1 MVQVDESYPKVF
13 GTRIALG
20 RWLTSADR
28 VVNGPGVVILSNAFW
43 MREFGGDRGMVGRT
57 ITLDNQ
63 PVQVIG
69 VLAPQAYTFP
79 DPDADALRPLVVTP
93 NTPQTNRG
101 SLWAQASARLTPGA
115 TIAGA
120 SSHIASAAKLLAT
133 NFPESN
139 TPLSARITPLRDAVV
154 GGVQSMLQL
163 LAVAVGVVL
172 LIACANIANLILGR
186 AHSRAREFAVRS
198 ALGGSPSRVRGQVF
212 TESLM
217 LAVIGGVLGVAI
229 APVLTR
235 GLVAVYPMPRAE
247 EIGVDAR
254 VMVVAALATIVAG
267 VLAALPT
274 ARRAARLDLVGDL
287 RNDGRS
293 GGGGHRRMGRT
304 LIVTQ
309 VAASLALLFGAGLLL
324 QTFRRLTQVPPGFDA
339 NNATTFRVVAPPARY
354 ATAGEMNR
362 YYDNATAALR
372 AIPGVTEVS
381 TGTMIPFS
389 WRGRAFD
396 TYVQLEKG
404 DQGTNNPQAEVAVVA
419 PGYER
424 ALGLPVLRG
433 RTFAISDDSASERV
447 VVINRGAGQSIL
459 SGHRSDRAHHP
470 VEFRSVA
477 HRGRRRVDASRQ
489 PLGYHEASALRHAAP
504 NAAPSTILHRAVQS
518 PQRSDPRSGATG
530 APSRRSDHR
539 TDGSGDDAATHR

>member
-1 MVQVDESYPKVF
+1 MVLGIGSTTAAVQRDERHWPLPFPESSRVVQLNGVVNGQVIGTLAYPDLMDFRRTVPDFADVTVYSTSDQTLQSGTDPQLVHMVQVDESYPKVF

-57 ITLDNQ
+57 IMLDNQ

-139 TPLSARITPLRDAVV
+139 TKLSAHITPLRDAVV

-198 ALGGSPSRVRGQVF
+198 ALGGSPGRVRGQVF

-217 LAVIGGVLGVAI
+217 LAVIGGVLGVHRTGA
-229 APVLTR
+229 
-235 GLVAVYPMPRAE
+235 
-247 EIGVDAR
+247 DAR
-254 VMVVAALATIVAG
+254 A
-267 VLAALPT
+267 
-274 ARRAARLDLVGDL
+274 
-287 RNDGRS
+287 GRS
-293 GGGGHRRMGRT
+293 VSHAPRRG
-304 LIVTQ
+304 
-309 VAASLALLFGAGLLL
+309 
-324 QTFRRLTQVPPGFDA
+324 
-339 NNATTFRVVAPPARY
+339 N
-354 ATAGEMNR
+354 
-362 YYDNATAALR
+362 
-372 AIPGVTEVS
+372 
-381 TGTMIPFS
+381 
-389 WRGRAFD
+389 
-396 TYVQLEKG
+396 
-404 DQGTNNPQAEVAVVA
+404 
-419 PGYER
+419 
-424 ALGLPVLRG
+424 
-433 RTFAISDDSASERV
+433 
-447 VVINRGAGQSIL
+447 
-459 SGHRSDRAHHP
+459 
-470 VEFRSVA
+470 
-477 HRGRRRVDASRQ
+477 RGRRARDGRCRARDDR
-489 PLGYHEASALRHAAP
+489 GRRACGAA
-504 NAAPSTILHRAVQS
+504 H
-518 PQRSDPRSGATG
+518 G
-530 APSRRSDHR
+530 APCRAPRPRR
-539 TDGSGDDAATHR
+539 